1 MSKAYLADIGAKDG
15 KLPRYLSL
23 KDASSTLAFIMGPAA
38 GGLLFDIRRKMI
50 GVSEEM
56 TKAEVLDSSGSL
68 SFVISI
74 TAAASMLASLVAS
87 FLVQESSVFE
97 NRGGPEESVSQED
110 KSDEEELADT
120 KIEEIDEED
129 LISCPLGRS
138 LWAGVASVCLVSF
151 CFNVGDSTFHA

>member
-38 GGLLFDIRRKMI
+38 GGLLFDLRRKMI
-50 GVSEEM
+50 GASESLS
-56 TKAEVLDSSGSL
+56 KAEVLDTSGSL
-68 SFVISI
+68 AFVISI
-74 TAAASMLASLVAS
+74 TAAASILASLVAGL
-87 FLVQESSVFE
+87 LVQESSVLRNKDGTIGNSSPGRSNGEKRGNTDTE
-97 NRGGPEESVSQED
+97 NLDED
-110 KSDEEELADT
+110 
-120 KIEEIDEED
+120 D